1 MDYQCQ
7 VLREYA
13 QALEKENK
21 AKQAEQNTLYRHID
35 TLEQELAQMENYYLI
50 NCHLNQDLNSL
61 KEQLTNQQLKLN
73 NIQEI

>member
-13 QALEKENK
+13 EALEKENK

-35 TLEQELAQMENYYLI
+35 TLEQELAQMGNYYLI